1 MQALPIVEH
10 LDVVEHG
17 RFRFLASTE
26 AAMMNVFDLREA
38 KTLSIGAL
46 SRQFPRRLMDW
57 TMPCRANTAR

>member
-26 AAMMNVFDLREA
+26 AAMTNVFDLNPD
-38 KTLSIGAL
+38 LSQESGASGL
-46 SRQFPRRLMDW
+46 
-57 TMPCRANTAR
+57 